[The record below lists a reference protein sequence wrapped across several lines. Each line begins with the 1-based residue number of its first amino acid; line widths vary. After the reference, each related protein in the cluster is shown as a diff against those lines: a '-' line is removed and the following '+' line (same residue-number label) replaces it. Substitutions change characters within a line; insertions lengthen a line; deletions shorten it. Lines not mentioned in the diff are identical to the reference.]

1 LPFLWGAP
9 VIGHKAFPVRA
20 ARYQDRAE
28 AAQVLLDALPP
39 LTNQKTVVIALPR
52 GGVPVAAPIAQAL
65 GAPLDVILVR
75 KVGAPGNPEL
85 AVGAIT
91 GSAEGDLYLNAPV
104 MRAVGLS
111 RTEVQAL
118 AKKELSELT
127 RRRDTYLPGQ
137 APAPL
142 EGRTVILVD
151 DGIATGSTVRA
162 ALHAIRSKGPEKI
175 ILAVPVA
182 SSEVLAELRKDVD
195 LIVCPEPHLPLG
207 AVGAAY
213 QSFPQTSDNEVIALL
228 RSARDAAPKEP
239 N

>member
-1 LPFLWGAP
+1 MIGQKAP
-9 VIGHKAFPVRA
+9 PGRA

-28 AAQVLLDALPP
+28 AAEVLLDALPP
-39 LTNQKTVVIALPR
+39 LTNHKTVVIALPR
-52 GGVPVAAPIAQAL
+52 GGVPVAAPIADAL

-91 GSAEGDLYLNAPV
+91 GADPKDLYLNTPV
-104 MRAVGLS
+104 MRALELS
-111 RTEVQAL
+111 QAEVQAL
-118 AKKELSELT
+118 AKKELSELV
-127 RRRDTYLPGQ
+127 RRRDTYLEGH

-162 ALHAIRSKGPEKI
+162 ALHAIRSKDPEEV

-182 SSEVLAELRKDVD
+182 SSEVLAALQQDVD
-195 LIVCPEPHLPLG
+195 LVVCPEPHLPLG

-213 QSFPQTSDNEVIALL
+213 QVFTQTSDDEVIALL
-228 RSARDAAPKEP
+228 RSARGAASSEAK
-239 N
+239 